1 MKIFKYIL
9 AFFYIIL
16 IVLFL
21 YKSTQILEINSL
33 NDFSIQELENKLN
46 EIKKNN
52 YTLLILYLFI
62 FSFIWTLLLGF
73 ISPILLIAGYLLS
86 PIQGAIILSLANS
99 ISGII
104 LTVIIRNYFVKDVK
118 KLLNEKIERIIKFID
133 KDVNLYFFIFRLAG
147 GFGAPSQVQNLIPSL
162 TKIKILNYIFISFFG
177 CLPVYYVSTSIG
189 YSLKFISDIKSLNI
203 EVFSN
208 VNFLITIITIFVI
221 LIAIRLIK
229 KKFNF

>member
-1 MKIFKYIL
+1 MKIFKYIF

-52 YTLLILYLFI
+52 YTLLTLYLFI

-86 PIQGAIILSLANS
+86 PIQGAIIVSLANS

-133 KDVNLYFFIFRLAG
+133 
-147 GFGAPSQVQNLIPSL
+147 
-162 TKIKILNYIFISFFG
+162 ILH
-177 CLPVYYVSTSIG
+177 
-189 YSLKFISDIKSLNI
+189 LK
-203 EVFSN
+203 
-208 VNFLITIITIFVI
+208 
-221 LIAIRLIK
+221 
-229 KKFNF
+229 